1 MILKKPCYQAVQSP
15 LTSVA
20 ERGRCVRSFFSIHYW
35 KEQRYIEIM
44 NEHNILKS
52 PVEGV
57 NMQAQRAQDTLLR
70 CRLSSFLMNSLG
82 LFYVMIFIIRI
93 HTTVH

>member
-1 MILKKPCYQAVQSP
+1 
-15 LTSVA
+15 
-20 ERGRCVRSFFSIHYW
+20 
-35 KEQRYIEIM
+35 M
-44 NEHNILKS
+44 NEHRILKS

-70 CRLSSFLMNSLG
+70 CRLSSFLMDSLG
-82 LFYVMIFIIRI
+82 LFYVMIFIIRT